1 MRPIANLLGESNMKK
16 VSLLALCCLAI
27 FCLSVR
33 GQEADQIEKLF
44 QQGLQQFERKQW
56 TEAQKTFESILS
68 LNSNHAKSYFQ
79 LAIIYVELNQTQLAE
94 THFQRAIQVDKKFAE
109 AYHQLALVHMAGHDF
124 EKRLQARKELLQ
136 AIQLDYENSRYWLD
150 LAELYRRMEL
160 NSYAIKI
167 CKRILKKYPDNRD
180 AHYIL
185 GRIAERNYLHFRY
198 LPEFANE
205 DKIDAMEMY
214 DHVLAQDSSF
224 TLAYHRLALLYYE
237 SGRFQSMRKVLQ
249 QAIEKNPKDKDAYL
263 FLGLCH
269 HKMGFYDMAFQAYE
283 QAKSL
288 MPPDELLF
296 FNSIEP
302 LTNPQISEE
311 VLALS
316 DEQKNPYQENFW
328 KSRDPYYLTEY
339 NERLLEHYGRVAYA
353 NLRFSLPEHGVE
365 GWKSDRGRVYIRFGP
380 TLNRIF
386 TGPNIDLKTDE
397 EGLQYFGLNE
407 MPINRSTVLDN
418 FKAAKEIWVYN
429 NFSFIF
435 EDRFLSGDFKFNWPD
450 IALGN
455 FVRDDLDVFN
465 RMIKESPE
473 SYEHDYGGKKF
484 NLPYYLA
491 DFRGESGQTK
501 VATCCAFQVKD
512 IDFLQFERHFEANL
526 NRGIFFFTPE
536 WDEQLAIRDTITFTI
551 EELDSSSLSKNYYIL
566 TWLTVPPGDYH
577 YGLELRDL
585 KSQNVGVEH
594 ADIQIEKYGYE
605 NLQMSDVLV
614 GWGTN
619 DPGKGKWMTPN
630 SSKIFLSG
638 KSFTIY
644 YEIYNLKIDETGN
657 TRFQIDETF
666 ERSEIKTKGVFKL
679 LNGLGELIGISQKG
693 ESVSTSYI
701 YLSDQPAEKISKS
714 LQLNTDVTG
723 DFHLQIK
730 ITDLIAQQKANKLI
744 ELKIVK

>member
-1 MRPIANLLGESNMKK
+1 MKEVILLRLFC
-16 VSLLALCCLAI
+16 VAI
-27 FCLSVR
+27 FCLSVSS
-33 GQEADQIEKLF
+33 QEVDQIEKLYR
-44 QQGLQQFERKQW
+44 QGLQQLEQKQL
-56 TEAQKTFESILS
+56 TEAQKIFESILS
-68 LNSNHAKSYFQ
+68 LDSNHAKSHFQ
-79 LAIIYVELNQTQLAE
+79 LGTIYVELNQMQLAE
-94 THFQRAIQVDKKFAE
+94 THFKRAIQLDKKFAE
-109 AYHQLALVHMAGHDF
+109 AYYRLALIHLQSHDL
-124 EKRLQARKELLQ
+124 EGRLQSREEFLQ
-136 AIQLDYENSRYWLD
+136 AIQLDFENSRYWLG

-160 NSYAIKI
+160 DNYAIKI
-167 CKRILKKYPDNRD
+167 CKRILKKSPEDRD
-180 AHYIL
+180 AYYIL
-185 GRIAERNYLHFRY
+185 GRIAESNNTHFKY

-214 DHVLAQDSSF
+214 DHVIAQDSSF
-224 TLAYHRLALLYYE
+224 TVAYHRLALLYYE
-237 SGRFQSMRKVLQ
+237 SGKLQSMREVLQ
-249 QAIEKNPKDKDAYL
+249 HAIIKNPKDKDAYL
-263 FLGLCH
+263 FLGLCN
-269 HKMGFYDMAFQAYE
+269 HKMGCYEMAFQAYE
-283 QAKSL
+283 QAKGL

-302 LTNPQISEE
+302 ITNQQIGEE

-316 DEQKNPYQENFW
+316 EEQKNSYQENFW

-353 NLRFSLPEHGVE
+353 NLLFSLPEHGVE
-365 GWKSDRGRVYIRFGP
+365 GWKSDRGKVYIRFGP
-380 TLNRIF
+380 PSHRSFARTH
-386 TGPNIDLKTDE
+386 IDLQTDE
-397 EGLQYFGLNE
+397 EGLRYFTLDQFTVA
-407 MPINRSTVLDN
+407 RSRVLKN
-418 FKAAKEIWVYN
+418 FKPSKEIWFYDD
-429 NFSFIF
+429 FYFIF
-435 EDRFLSGDFKFNWPD
+435 ENRLLNSDLRFKWDKLEED
-450 IALGN
+450 ITGN
-455 FVRDDLDVFN
+455 FFRDELDVLN
-465 RMIKESPE
+465 RLIKESPE
-473 SYEHDYGGKKF
+473 RYDHNYGGKKLK
-484 NLPYYLA
+484 LPYYLA

-536 WDEQLAIRDTITFTI
+536 WDEQLAIRDTIKFAI
-551 EELDSSSLSKNYYIL
+551 EELDSSSLSKNYYIM

-605 NLQMSDVLV
+605 NLQMSDILV

-619 DPGKGKWMTPN
+619 NPDKGKWMTPN

-638 KSFTIY
+638 KSFATY

-666 ERSEIKTKGVFKL
+666 ERAEIETKGVFKL
-679 LNGLGELIGISQKG
+679 LNSLGESIGISQTG

-701 YLSDQPAEKISKS
+701 YISDQPVERISKS
-714 LQLNTDVTG
+714 LQLETDVTG

-730 ITDLIAQQKANKLI
+730 ITDLVAQQSAHKFI
-744 ELKIVK
+744 TLKIVK